1 MNRRSFLSTSLL
13 ATLGAASGLRVA
25 PALAQ
30 SDTPGLA
37 VAQTFGVGAAKVT
50 AFSDGFLPI
59 TAEALAGITPEE
71 FKALLQAAYIDGDS
85 NPTGV
90 NAYMIDLGDQRIMV
104 DTGTGSLMGP
114 GLGQLGTNMAAFGV
128 DPGSVTRVIATHLH
142 PDHIGGVLGDGG
154 NPFAQA
160 GLVVSQPEVDFWQ
173 SDEIRDGAPEQ
184 FRPFFQMARD
194 GFGAFGERV
203 EVVAADADLGQ
214 GLSLVPLPGHTMGH
228 SGVRLE
234 SEGKSLLI
242 WGDIVHVAPVQ
253 FARPEV
259 TIVFDAVPELAA
271 QSRAQVMAQVAEE
284 RTMVAGMHLSFP
296 GFGYVEQAA
305 EGYRY
310 VPAAFPYA

>member
-1 MNRRSFLSTSLL
+1 MNRRAFLSSSLL

-30 SDTPGLA
+30 SGTPGLA
-37 VAQTFGVGAAKVT
+37 VAQSFPVGAATVT

-59 TAEALAGITPEE
+59 TADALAGITPED

-90 NAYMIDLGDQRIMV
+90 NAYMIELGDQRIMV

-114 GLGQLGTNMAAFGV
+114 GLGQLGANMAAFGV
-128 DPGSVTRVIATHLH
+128 DPASITRVIATHLH
-142 PDHIGGVLGDGG
+142 PDHIGGVLVPDG

-160 GLVVSQPEVDFWQ
+160 GLVVSQPEIDFWQ
-173 SDEIRDGAPEQ
+173 SDDMMNGAPEQ
-184 FRPFFQMARD
+184 FRPFFQQARD
-194 GFGAFGERV
+194 AVTAFGERV
-203 EVVAADADLGQ
+203 EVVTADADLGQ

-234 SEGKSLLI
+234 SEGQSLLI

-259 TIVFDAVPELAA
+259 TIMFDAVPEMAA
-271 QSRAQVMAQVAEE
+271 ASRAKVMAEVAED

-296 GFGYVEQAA
+296 GYGHVEAA
-305 EGYRY
+305 TEGYRF
-310 VPAAFPYA
+310 VPAAYPYG